1 MPGDQQRVVD
11 LRAHQVLPDFRRT
24 TWLGTVLQFG
34 LRSVLIVLLVAT
46 LLLEP
51 PAGCQWI
58 CAAVVTA
65 YVVIVGCW
73 SMWALRRKA
82 PATVSTRTLVK
93 LVVLTADVTVVSVL
107 SVLTGVMAPQDW
119 TSDVLRN
126 GFFLIP
132 LIAAAQLDPVISG
145 AVAIPTLSVFVLTC
159 WITRSA
165 NQEPWASILLSSL
178 VLAALAGGSVILSLI
193 QRSRV
198 EMIADL
204 ARQRSQL
211 LEELLEVERHERQAI
226 SERLHDGALQ
236 YVLVAR
242 QDIEEVRDG
251 SADAADRVASA
262 LAECSG
268 LLRDVV
274 RELHPDVLVRLG
286 LKSAIAALA
295 ESLGSRAG
303 LTVEFDADGWPD
315 GLRTEADTVL
325 YNAAREASTN
335 VVKHARAHNIR
346 IELRHDDGSA
356 YLRIADDGVGIS
368 AAAMKLKADEGHIGM
383 TSMRARV
390 LASGG
395 QFDVRSMSPGTEL
408 AISIPLGTARHLTAA

>member
-11 LRAHQVLPDFRRT
+11 LRAQQVVPDIGRT
-24 TWLGTVLQFG
+24 VWLGTLLQFG
-34 LRSVLIVLLVAT
+34 LRSVLIILVVAT

-51 PAGCQWI
+51 PDHYEWVCVSI
-58 CAAVVTA
+58 PVV
-65 YVVIVGCW
+65 YVVALGCW
-73 SMWALRRKA
+73 TAWALRRRA
-82 PATVSTRTLVK
+82 PTTTSTRT
-93 LVVLTADVTVVSVL
+93 VVPLLMLTADVTMVSVL
-107 SVLTGVMAPQDW
+107 SILAGVTSPQDW
-119 TSDVLRN
+119 TSDVMRN

-132 LIAAAQLDPVISG
+132 LIAAAQLDPKISA

-165 NQEPWASILLSSL
+165 NQEPWASILLSSF
-178 VLAALAGGSVILSLI
+178 VLAALAGGSVVLSFI

-198 EMIADL
+198 DMIADL
-204 ARQRSQL
+204 ARQRRQL

-236 YVLVAR
+236 YILVAR
-242 QDIEEVRDG
+242 QDIEDVREG
-251 SADAADRVASA
+251 SVDAADRVASA

-274 RELHPDVLVRLG
+274 RELHPDVLVRMG
-286 LKSAIAALA
+286 LKSALAALA

-303 LTVEFDADGWPD
+303 LTVDFDASSWPD
-315 GLRTEADTVL
+315 DLRTEADDVL
-325 YNAAREASTN
+325 YNAAREASNN
-335 VVKHARAHNIR
+335 VIKHARAHNVR
-346 IELRHDDGSA
+346 IELQHWDGLAS
-356 YLRIADDGVGIS
+356 LRVADDGVGIS
-368 AAAMKLKADEGHIGM
+368 EAAMARKADEGHIGM

-395 QFDVRSMSPGTEL
+395 QFDVRSTSPGTEL
-408 AISIPLGTARHLTAA
+408 AISIPLRTTRHLTAA